1 MTAAEILRELVAIA
15 SPSKVS
21 NLLVLQWVKALLG
34 RCGWTVEL
42 LSYTDEAGVGKA
54 NLIAWPGSCVQPERF
69 DLAFVCHTDTVPF
82 AAGWMDAL
90 VLEERDGNLHGCG
103 SCDVKGA
110 LACFLAAVELGSL
123 NPTSPVMKPTGDMG
137 HLAEVF
143 SDGDAAHPS
152 RKNNDQARMG
162 EPGSESWPHPPSQSR
177 HGGHPDFSGFGLFA
191 SVGLIL
197 TADEEIGCR
206 GMERL
211 LACISLKIGSAIVSE
226 PTSLRAGIAGKG
238 YGLARVTVEGRE
250 AHSAFPAKGV
260 SAISVAARLIVQ
272 IEEAFTAN
280 AQVIAEDP
288 LFDPPRTTLNIGV
301 VEGGT
306 AKNIVPG
313 KCSFLVE
320 WRAIPGDDPQRIL
333 ADLRTVVAEAQV
345 STDAVIRLEELR
357 AEKGFS
363 PAGVGRLQ
371 RRLAELLPGDP
382 MGISFGSEASR
393 VARIA
398 DEVIVIGPGDM
409 RTAHSDR
416 ECVPVPELERWTS
429 VLRELISS

>member
-1 MTAAEILRELVAIA
+1 VTAAQILRELVGIA
-15 SPSKVS
+15 SPSAVS
-21 NLLVLQWVKALLG
+21 NLPLLKWVEAFLG

-42 LSYTDEAGVGKA
+42 LPYVDEAGVAKA
-54 NLIAWPGSCVQPERF
+54 NLLAWPGAASRPEF
-69 DLAFVCHTDTVPF
+69 FELAFVCHTDTVPF
-82 AAGWMDAL
+82 AAGWDGAL
-90 VLEERDGNLHGCG
+90 RLEERAGNLHGCG

-110 LACFLAAVELGSL
+110 LACFLAAVEWGSL
-123 NPTSPVMKPTGDMG
+123 DRPSPVIKPMVDMG
-137 HLAEVF
+137 HLDL
-143 SDGDAAHPS
+143 SIS
-152 RKNNDQARMG
+152 NR
-162 EPGSESWPHPPSQSR
+162 
-177 HGGHPDFSGFGLFA
+177 FG

-211 LACISLKIGSAIVSE
+211 LASANFRIGSAIVSE

-260 SAISVAARLIVQ
+260 SAISVAARLIVRM
-272 IEEAFTAN
+272 EEAFAAN
-280 AQVIAEDP
+280 AQGIPEDS
-288 LFDPPRTTLNIGV
+288 LFDPPRATLNIGV
-301 VEGGT
+301 IEGGT

-313 KCSFLVE
+313 RCSFLVE
-320 WRAIPGDDPQRIL
+320 WRAIPGDDPERIV
-333 ADLRTVVAEAQV
+333 ADLRTVVARAQAD
-345 STDAVIRLEELR
+345 TDAVIRLEELR

-363 PAGVGRLQ
+363 PAAEGHLQ
-371 RRLAELLPGDP
+371 RRLAELLPGESTGFAF
-382 MGISFGSEASR
+382 GISFGSEASR

-416 ECVPVPELERWTS
+416 ECAPLVELERWTS
-429 VLRELISS
+429 VLRELISVHG